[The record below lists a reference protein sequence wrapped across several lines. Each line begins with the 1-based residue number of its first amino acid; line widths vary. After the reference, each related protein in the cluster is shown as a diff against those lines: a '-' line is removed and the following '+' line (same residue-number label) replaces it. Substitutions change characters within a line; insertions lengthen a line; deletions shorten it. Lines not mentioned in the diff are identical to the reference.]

1 MGFMKKIQLILLFS
15 SFIIHVCYSQCP
27 GDVNLDYRVDG
38 EDILVVVD
46 HVLTTGS
53 IQDDS
58 FINGDL
64 DGSTVIDLFDLTA
77 LTDISLATANEWCE
91 FQPIDLSSEWEIQ
104 QNLSYYDSEALQNIV
119 SENVPSLGYI
129 RGFIVIHRGKIVS
142 EEYYYGSSMNQDF
155 NVWSVTKSFIST
167 LVGQAIDQ
175 GYITNQF
182 VTLDSI
188 FYENDYTSQVSLD
201 HVLSM
206 TSGWPENWY
215 YMYTNNII
223 NVLLDT
229 GLLYEPGTQF
239 FYNNAANHINGYV
252 IQETTGM
259 TPKTFAMEHLFPKL
273 GLGNPYWGTD
283 ADGVNNGSYDLFLTL
298 RKMVKLGQLYLQ
310 DGFAGDEQILSSEW
324 INEATSFQAQAGW
337 GDGYGYLW
345 WLPGEG
351 YLAIGLGGQFIV
363 VIPQLDLVVGTHSSS
378 SSGGNYF
385 NTLLSIIYSQVV
397 PLFDLSGVREGHDL
411 DFKSLPIYLH

>member
-1 MGFMKKIQLILLFS
+1 MGFMKKIQLILLFV

-38 EDILVVVD
+38 EDILAVVD
-46 HVLTTGS
+46 HVLTTDS

-104 QNLSYYDSEALQNIV
+104 QNLSYYDSGALQSIV
-119 SENVPSLGYI
+119 SESIPSLGYI

-142 EEYYYGSSMNQDF
+142 EEYYYDSSMNQEF
-155 NVWSVTKSFIST
+155 NIWSVTKSFIST

-188 FYENDYTSQVSLD
+188 FYENDYTTQVSLD

-206 TSGWPENWY
+206 TSGWPDSWY

-229 GLLYEPGTQF
+229 GPL
-239 FYNNAANHINGYV
+239 GY
-252 IQETTGM
+252 
-259 TPKTFAMEHLFPKL
+259 
-273 GLGNPYWGTD
+273 
-283 ADGVNNGSYDLFLTL
+283 
-298 RKMVKLGQLYLQ
+298 
-310 DGFAGDEQILSSEW
+310 
-324 INEATSFQAQAGW
+324 
-337 GDGYGYLW
+337 
-345 WLPGEG
+345 
-351 YLAIGLGGQFIV
+351 
-363 VIPQLDLVVGTHSSS
+363 
-378 SSGGNYF
+378 
-385 NTLLSIIYSQVV
+385 
-397 PLFDLSGVREGHDL
+397 
-411 DFKSLPIYLH
+411 